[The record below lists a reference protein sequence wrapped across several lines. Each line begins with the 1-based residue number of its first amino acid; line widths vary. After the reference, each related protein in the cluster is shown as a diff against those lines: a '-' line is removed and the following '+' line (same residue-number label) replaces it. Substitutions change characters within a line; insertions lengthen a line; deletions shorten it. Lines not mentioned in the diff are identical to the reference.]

1 MYTIR
6 HAGLPRATI
15 AQHILITNNIYI
27 YTHTIY
33 TPLGMQA
40 YHGLIQH
47 IRDPTERKAKS
58 DEICAKVSSLR
69 HLLSQ
74 KGFEVPVVREKNN
87 MCLGVLPP
95 PPLFAKEIRGKFT
108 GCHVISC
115 YIVFCLVVSY

>member
-1 MYTIR
+1 
-6 HAGLPRATI
+6 
-15 AQHILITNNIYI
+15 
-27 YTHTIY
+27 
-33 TPLGMQA
+33 MQA

-95 PPLFAKEIRGKFT
+95 PPLLAKEIRGKFT

-115 YIVFCLVVSY
+115 YICLLSRNLLLEWQLFSYQSVFCHAISC